1 MPTPSA
7 DPIRLQ
13 IIDRF
18 VTVLSAITAGASYWY
33 TPGKVSKGF
42 LLVPDI
48 PAFPCYMVMAGEKG
62 GQIVPEGMPDEHT
75 ETFTVSVKGVV
86 QCNSSAEA
94 MTTIERA
101 LRDVRKA
108 INDDS
113 VSGSAGTLGVL
124 AESVWIVEGPDMD
137 DGYLIQN
144 YGFFDQRFQVKIIGL
159 FGEL

>member
-13 IIDRF
+13 VIDRI
-18 VTVLSAITAGASYWY
+18 VNRLSAITAGSDYWY

-42 LLVPDI
+42 IMIPDI
-48 PAFPCYMVMAGEKG
+48 PSFPCYMVMAGEKG
-62 GQIVPEGMPDEHT
+62 GEIVATGLPDHHDEN
-75 ETFTVSVKGVV
+75 FTISIKGVIK
-86 QCNSSAEA
+86 CSSGPDAVS
-94 MTTIERA
+94 MLERA

-108 INDDS
+108 INTDS
-113 VSGSAGTLGVL
+113 ISGDAGSLGVI
-124 AESVWIVEGPDMD
+124 AVKTWFTEGPDMD

-144 YGFFDQRFQVKIIGL
+144 YGFFDQRVSVMITGE